1 MDTFTNSGLPW
12 DDYGALR
19 DETLGA
25 YVPDDETLRAVAFV
39 DKGGTSKTT
48 SLAHMGVVADQ
59 NWGSTRS

>member
-25 YVPDDETLRAVAFV
+25 YVPDDETPGRSRSSIKAGPARRRASRTWA
-39 DKGGTSKTT
+39 
-48 SLAHMGVVADQ
+48 SLPIK